1 MKKTAYLG
9 WAIGSFT
16 SSALV
21 SAVGLLHLRFM
32 TDSLGLAIGLA
43 GMLTVLAKIYDA
55 ACDPL
60 MGHIGDRTHTRFGK
74 YRPYLLGGG
83 LMAGLSMAMLFN
95 VPAALSGTGL
105 WVWVGMTLLFFS
117 TAYTLFRI
125 PYLALG
131 RAITSNFQE
140 RSKLM
145 TFSVYGSSLGN
156 MAATAAAPF
165 LLSRIGSDRAGHGTV
180 AIVLGVLI
188 ALGGAASFALLRE
201 GEAAEAAPPGDG
213 SLREAA
219 GALRRNRPFL
229 CLIGFKLVLFSG
241 LTVHMAAM
249 PFYTRHVL
257 GVAESTLGS
266 IFLVQTL
273 AMMGSQYLWVR
284 VAARHGRRNA
294 LLGASALCALAY
306 LSWLFV
312 PAARPE
318 PVVHLCALVSGIA
331 TGGIFLGLY
340 TVLTDTMDYSRQV
353 QGDNRAGM
361 LAGVFVM
368 VEKGTAAFG
377 TFVFSMTMAWVGF
390 VSSTGNGAD
399 AQPPSVRLGIIVA
412 LSVVP
417 SLAAV
422 AAGLVMLRYR
432 LPGHAEPEQSPNTAQ
447 TSGTSEVI
455 AFEATAA

>member
-43 GMLTVLAKIYDA
+43 GMLTVIAKVYDA

-60 MGHIGDRTHTRFGK
+60 MGHIGDRTRTRFGK
-74 YRPYLLGGG
+74 YRPYLFGGG
-83 LMAGLSMAMLFN
+83 LMAGLSMVLLFN
-95 VPAALSGTGL
+95 VPPALSGMAL

-131 RAITSNFQE
+131 RGLTSDFGE

-156 MAATAAAPF
+156 MAATSAAPF
-165 LLSRIGSDRAGHGTV
+165 LLSRIGSDRAGHGMV
-180 AIVLGVLI
+180 ALVLGGLI
-188 ALGGAASFALLRE
+188 ALGGIASFLLLRE
-201 GEAAEAAPPGDG
+201 GDHAEPAPSGDG
-213 SLREAA
+213 SLRDALA
-219 GALRRNRPFL
+219 ALRRNRPFL
-229 CLIGFKLVLFSG
+229 CLIGYKLVLFSG
-241 LTVHMAAM
+241 LTVHMAAI

-257 GVAESTLGS
+257 GVADSTLAS

-284 VAARHGRRNA
+284 VAARHGRRA
-294 LLGASALCALAY
+294 SLLGASALCTAAY
-306 LSWLFV
+306 ISWLFV
-312 PAARPE
+312 PASHPE
-318 PVVHLCALVSGIA
+318 PFVHLCALVAGIA

-353 QGDNRAGM
+353 QGESRAGM

-377 TFVFSMTMAWVGF
+377 TFVFSMTMAWAGF
-390 VSSTGNGAD
+390 VSATGNGME
-399 AQPPSVRLGIIVA
+399 AQPESARIGIIVA
-412 LSVVP
+412 LSIVP
-417 SLAAV
+417 SLAAAV
-422 AAGLVMLRYR
+422 AGLIMLRYH
-432 LPGHAEPEQSPNTAQ
+432 LPSATPKDAPAVQPAGQ
-447 TSGTSEVI
+447 TLEMSAS
-455 AFEATAA
+455 